1 MKKAEFIFLKKEYTP
16 EDKVG
21 LNYNTQKLR
30 QYMIVLTETHNNMLE
45 ILQNPRNE
53 FIRMEE
59 NPLHSKDIQF
69 GVPEKF
75 HKMFNEILLDQ
86 NNAGEHD
93 ENKNKSFV
101 ELNKSH

>member
-1 MKKAEFIFLKKEYTP
+1 
-16 EDKVG
+16 
-21 LNYNTQKLR
+21 
-30 QYMIVLTETHNNMLE
+30 
-45 ILQNPRNE
+45 
-53 FIRMEE
+53 MEE

-93 ENKNKSFV
+93 DIKNKSFV
-101 ELNKSH
+101 ELNQSHQQNKFQEEYEKHLAKKNE